1 MFILGFFLLLLISYG
16 EIFNFRKIS
25 NHLEVKNLL
34 TAIFVVGGFIVTC
47 SVIII
52 QSVMLKNI
60 FAVFLDWRLYLGMSL
75 EIFGVWL
82 TRKNYEVNSSS
93 ITSINFA
100 LFFSIILVPI
110 LSFYASV
117 FFGFENS
124 IKLKYKS
131 EQEML
136 FFLLCFFVLMILYFY
151 DKLKGH
157 VNNIWLL
164 FLMPI
169 SLSSS
174 LFWTTKMM
182 QIYEGVVYY
191 ASIGFA
197 LLMFFTLQ
205 ALKNNELAR
214 FKKEHKK
221 DALIILG
228 VSSVILPL
236 NILVVKFL
244 AVEFLA
250 IFKRISQVITALY
263 LDSVENGKRHLNN
276 IKDVVVIT
284 LLLITAVVIFFRT

>member
-25 NHLEVKNLL
+25 NHLEIKNLL

-47 SVIII
+47 AVIVI

-60 FAVFLDWRLYLGMSL
+60 FLVFMDWRLYLGMAL

-110 LSFYASV
+110 LAFYASG
-117 FFGFENS
+117 FFGFDGA
-124 IKLKYKS
+124 IKLHYKS

-136 FFLLCFFVLMILYFY
+136 LFLLCFFVLMILYFY

-191 ASIGFA
+191 AAIGFS

-205 ALKNNELAR
+205 ALKNNELSR

-250 IFKRISQVITALY
+250 IFKRVSQVITALY

-276 IKDVVVIT
+276 IKDVIVIV
-284 LLLITAVVIFFRT
+284 LLLTTAIVMFFRT